1 VDDDDADDDV
11 VGADNAYDL
20 DDVGERNL
28 ATTVVAEVERLVLA
42 TCRHR
47 AAAVDGGTCM
57 ACGTEVW

>member
-1 VDDDDADDDV
+1 MSHA
-11 VGADNAYDL
+11 VGADWPFRTDL
-20 DDVGERNL
+20 AAAL
-28 ATTVVAEVERLVLA
+28 AEVGSLALA